1 MKTYLWFA
9 VKRAVQLVAVV
20 YVGISA
26 AFFITKLSPVDPV
39 SQVLGR
45 MTSQSASSPEAIAV
59 MRATLTEMYGIETPL
74 FEQYWNFL
82 QNAVGGDF
90 GPSLLAFPTPSM
102 TLVMRALPWT
112 VGLLTISSLVTWT
125 LGNLAG
131 GLAGYF
137 QNSRL
142 LKAFGVVAM
151 GVQPIPY
158 YIVAFLLLIL
168 FGFVWPVLPIS
179 GGFAINVQPGWN
191 LEYIGSVLSHAIL
204 PVVSLVIV
212 GFGTTFLGMRAL
224 VSNIVTEDYVTYAE
238 LAGVKR
244 GRIVG
249 SYVIRNAAV
258 PQLTALAMNLG
269 GIFSGTV
276 ITEAVFNYPGL
287 GSLLVNAVNAGDS
300 TTVLAVS
307 TVSIAAVAVAIFVV
321 DLLHPFLDPRVRAE

>member
-1 MKTYLWFA
+1 
-9 VKRAVQLVAVV
+9 
-20 YVGISA
+20 
-26 AFFITKLSPVDPV
+26 
-39 SQVLGR
+39 
-45 MTSQSASSPEAIAV
+45 
-59 MRATLTEMYGIETPL
+59 
-74 FEQYWNFL
+74 
-82 QNAVGGDF
+82 
-90 GPSLLAFPTPSM
+90 
-102 TLVMRALPWT
+102 
-112 VGLLTISSLVTWT
+112 
-125 LGNLAG
+125 
-131 GLAGYF
+131 
-137 QNSRL
+137 
-142 LKAFGVVAM
+142 
-151 GVQPIPY
+151 
-158 YIVAFLLLIL
+158 LIL

-238 LAGVKR
+238 LAGVRR

-287 GSLLVNAVNAGDS
+287 GSLLVDAVNAGDS
-300 TTVLAVS
+300 TTVLAVA

>member
-9 VKRAVQLVAVV
+9 AKRAVQLVAVI
-20 YVGISA
+20 YVGITA
-26 AFFITKLSPVDPV
+26 AFFITKFSPINPV
-39 SQVLGR
+39 EQVLGR
-45 MTSQSASSPEAIAV
+45 MTAQSASSPEAIGA

-74 FEQYWNFL
+74 FQQYWNFL

-90 GPSLLAFPTPSM
+90 GPSLLAFPTPAM

-112 VGLLTISSLVTWT
+112 VGLLVTSSLVTWT
-125 LGNLAG
+125 LGNLVG

-238 LAGVKR
+238 LAGVRR

-287 GSLLVNAVNAGDS
+287 GSLLVDAVNAGDS
-300 TTVLAVS
+300 TTVLAVA

-321 DLLHPFLDPRVRAE
+321 DLLHPCLDPRVRAE